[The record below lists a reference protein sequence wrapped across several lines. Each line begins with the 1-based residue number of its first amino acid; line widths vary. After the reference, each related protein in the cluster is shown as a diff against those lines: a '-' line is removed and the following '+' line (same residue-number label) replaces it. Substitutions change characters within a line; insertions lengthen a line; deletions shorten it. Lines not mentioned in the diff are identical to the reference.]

1 MYVYTEILSIHTLHK
16 TQTAEL
22 DEVISMNRSVTPEAV
37 LEDNLIKQLISGES
51 QWTYREDLHT
61 EEQLWTNFKEKL
73 ENNNKDVLNEVPLT
87 EQEFRQIQNQLNFA
101 NFYEAAR
108 WLVGENGIAKVQV
121 QREDQNRKQ
130 DT

>member
-1 MYVYTEILSIHTLHK
+1 
-16 TQTAEL
+16 
-22 DEVISMNRSVTPEAV
+22 MNRSVTPEAV